1 MSKKMIGN
9 IMKQAQK
16 MQEQMTR
23 IQEEARQKTVTAS
36 SGGGMVSVTIS
47 GALEMLSISIE
58 EDVVNSDDIEMLQ
71 DLIVAAVNEGIRR
84 AQQMVNDEMGKLT
97 GGLQVPGLNLN
108 DLFGS

>member
-16 MQEQMTR
+16 MQEQMTK
-23 IQEEARQKTVTAS
+23 IQAEARQKTVTAS
-36 SGGGMVSVTIS
+36 SGGGMVSITLN
-47 GALEMLSISIE
+47 GALEVLSISIE
-58 EDVVNSDDIEMLQ
+58 ADVVNSDDIEMLQ

-84 AQQMVNDEMGKLT
+84 AQQMVNDEMSKLT
-97 GGLQVPGLNLN
+97 GGLQLPGLNLN